1 MSSSLSNFAFYLK
14 PSDSYL
20 LKTDHLHLLFF
31 DPMLSSIILSA
42 LLFTAATA
50 SPLVPRS
57 TCHPVFDNFATLTVF
72 ANTGKP
78 YGRLSWSSN
87 PAVGSPVVVNTSP
100 SRWYV
105 QQNGDYDPPTYTIK
119 NVDNLLFDVEL
130 KDGVLVMDS
139 IDWSG
144 SNVNQKWKIDC
155 AQCPTQGQTDI
166 VALGCKISPASPSA
180 NGLCVRQT
188 GLGSQLSLAACP
200 SYGDFFFSV

>member
-1 MSSSLSNFAFYLK
+1 MF
-14 PSDSYL
+14 
-20 LKTDHLHLLFF
+20 
-31 DPMLSSIILSA
+31 SSIILPV

-57 TCHPVFDNFATLTVF
+57 TCHPVFENFAILTVSEY
-72 ANTGKP
+72 TGRP
-78 YGRLSWSSN
+78 YGRFSWSSN
-87 PAVGSPVVVNTSP
+87 PAVGSPVVASTSP

-130 KDGVLVMDS
+130 DGGVLVMDN

-144 SNVNQKWKIDC
+144 SNVNQKWKIEC
-155 AQCPTQGQTDI
+155 ASCPTEGQTGV
-166 VALGCKISPASPSA
+166 VAWGCNISPASSSA

-188 GLGSQLSLAACP
+188 GLGSQYDLAPC
-200 SYGDFFFSV
+200 SSFGGSFYFSVEE